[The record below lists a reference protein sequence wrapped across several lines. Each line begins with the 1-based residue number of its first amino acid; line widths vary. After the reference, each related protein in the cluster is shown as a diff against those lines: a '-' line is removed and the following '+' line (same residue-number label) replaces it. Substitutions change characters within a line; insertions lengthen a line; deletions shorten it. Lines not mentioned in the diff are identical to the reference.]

1 VKGPSAVLTSLLYN
15 EIFIPSSVSC
25 MKFMKIRYSQLEIY
39 RAHNPNNMVML
50 YIVSDAKK
58 IAQKGH
64 MLCLAISDLQI

>member
-1 VKGPSAVLTSLLYN
+1 VLTSLLYN

-39 RAHNPNNMVML
+39 RAHNPNNMVMF
-50 YIVSDAKK
+50 YIVSNAKK
-58 IAQKGH
+58 LKGH